1 MNVEI
6 PEPLR
11 RRLAK
16 AAVSLGK
23 TEPECVLE
31 ALQEW
36 LDEVED
42 ARAYL
47 EALEEW
53 ERDGRK
59 TVSLEELRE
68 SLRGGRA
75 AR

>member
-1 MNVEI
+1 MNVET
-6 PEPLR
+6 PEPIR
-11 RRLAK
+11 KRPAK

-36 LDEVED
+36 LDEAED
-42 ARAYL
+42 ARTYL
-47 EALEEW
+47 EAPEEW
-53 ERDGRK
+53 EREGFK

-68 SLRGGRA
+68 RLRGGRA
-75 AR
+75 AQ